1 MGFNSMRFSIFS
13 DYSLRVLMYLG
24 SKPERLATIA
34 EIAQFYGISENHLM
48 KVVNQLATLG
58 YIETIR
64 GKGGGMRLARDPK
77 TIILGK
83 VIRDTEK
90 DFALAE
96 CFNDHSTC
104 RIQSD
109 CSLQTVL
116 SSALAGMFSVLDK
129 HTLEDII
136 IKPNMIIQFIKRQ
149 VVDS

>member
-1 MGFNSMRFSIFS
+1 MRFSIFT

-24 SKPERLATIA
+24 SQHERLATIS

-48 KVVNQLATLG
+48 KVVNQLGNLG

-77 TIILGK
+77 KIIIGK
-83 VIRDTEK
+83 VIRDTET

-96 CFNDHSTC
+96 CFNDNSSC

-109 CSLQTVL
+109 CSLQTIL
-116 SSALAGMFSVLDK
+116 SSALAGLFGVLDK
-129 HTLEDII
+129 YTLEDII
-136 IKPNMIIQFIKRQ
+136 VKPNMIIQFIKR
-149 VVDS
+149 

>member
-1 MGFNSMRFSIFS
+1 MRFSIFS

-24 SKPERLATIA
+24 SKQERLATIA

-48 KVVNQLATLG
+48 KVVNQLGTLG
-58 YIETIR
+58 YIQTIR
-64 GKGGGMRLARDPK
+64 GKGGGMRLAREPK

-96 CFNDHSTC
+96 CFNEHSAC

-109 CSLQTVL
+109 CALQTVL
-116 SSALAGMFSVLDK
+116 SSALAGMFSVLDE

-149 VVDS
+149 VVGN

>member
-1 MGFNSMRFSIFS
+1 MRLSIFS

-24 SKPERLATIA
+24 SQNGRLATIS

-48 KVVNQLATLG
+48 KVVNQLGTLG

-64 GKGGGMRLARDPK
+64 GKGGGLRLARDPK
-77 TIILGK
+77 KIILGR
-83 VIRDTEK
+83 VIRDTET

-96 CFNDHSTC
+96 CFNDDSAC

-109 CSLQTVL
+109 CGLQTVL
-116 SSALAGMFSVLDK
+116 SSALAGMFAVLDK

-136 IKPNMIIQFIKRQ
+136 IKPNVFVQFIKRN
-149 VVDS
+149 SSKAN

>member
-1 MGFNSMRFSIFS
+1 MRFSICT

-24 SKPERLATIA
+24 SQHERLATIS

-48 KVVNQLATLG
+48 KVVNQLGNLG

-77 TIILGK
+77 KIIIGK
-83 VIRDTEK
+83 VIRDTET

-96 CFNDHSTC
+96 CFNDNSSC

-109 CSLQTVL
+109 CSLQTIL
-116 SSALAGMFSVLDK
+116 SSALAGLFGVLDK
-129 HTLEDII
+129 YTLEDII
-136 IKPNMIIQFIKRQ
+136 VKPNMIIQFIKR
-149 VVDS
+149 